1 MIVPGSVDAARARM
15 VPAVLCITHGDH
27 ALASWQGGGPLTA
40 DALDRLVDGT
50 GIRTRPMRQA
60 REWGYPRLAA
70 AKAVVIID
78 AAPPP
83 VARVIDGVCA
93 SPPAFELCDGPHRL
107 LVNSGGARAAVAPS
121 PPALPEGRRER
132 RRAL

>member
-1 MIVPGSVDAARARM
+1 MIVPASIDAALARM
-15 VPAVLCITHGDH
+15 VPALLGITHGDH
-27 ALASWQGGGPLTA
+27 ALSSWQGGGPLTA

-60 REWGYPRLAA
+60 REWGYQRLAA

-83 VARVIDGVCA
+83 VARVIAGGSA
-93 SPPAFELCDGPHRL
+93 PQLPFEISDRHPRL
-107 LVNSGGARAAVAPS
+107 ICHCGRPRAAVAPFS
-121 PPALPEGRRER
+121 PPLPSGQHPPHTH
-132 RRAL
+132 